1 MNSEVIYLVK
11 ETYSTDALGNQKPTE
26 ASVKVY
32 AKKQSVRTSTFYAAS
47 QSGFKPEAEFV
58 IRKAEYSGQ
67 QLLDWN
73 DERYSIIQK
82 IDKGAYNMVLVCEMQ
97 TGKPAPEVS
106 A

>member
-11 ETYSTDALGNQKPTE
+11 ETYTSDALGNQVPTT
-26 ASVKVY
+26 ASTKVY
-32 AKKQSVRTSTFYAAS
+32 AKKQSVRSSTFYAAS

-58 IRKAEYSGQ
+58 IRKIEYSGQ

-82 IDKGAYNMVLVCEMQ
+82 IDKGAYNMVLICEIQ
-97 TGKPAPEVS
+97 TGKPTPVVS

>member
-11 ETYSTDALGNQKPTE
+11 ETYTGDALGNQVPTTL
-26 ASVKVY
+26 STKVY
-32 AKKQSVRTSTFYAAS
+32 AKKQSVRSSTFYAAS

-58 IRKAEYSGQ
+58 IRKSEYSGQ

-73 DERYSIIQK
+73 DDRYSIIQK

>member
-11 ETYSTDALGNQKPTE
+11 ETYTGDSLGNQVPTI

-32 AKKQSVRTSTFYAAS
+32 AKKQSVRSSTMWAAS

-58 IRKAEYSGQ
+58 IRKSEYSGQ

-73 DERYSIIQK
+73 DDRYSIIQK